1 MTPQKMTREL
11 LEQLINNYNI
21 STKKA
26 PELAMF
32 AVDLF
37 LSYEKIYD
45 TNFWFEVMDE
55 LESL

>member
-1 MTPQKMTREL
+1 MTPQEMTKIL
-11 LEQLINNYNI
+11 LEQLINNHNV

-26 PELAMF
+26 PEIAMF

-37 LSYEKIYD
+37 LSYKTIYD
-45 TNFWFEVMDE
+45 NDFWFEVMDE

>member
-1 MTPQKMTREL
+1 MTPQKMTREI

>member
-1 MTPQKMTREL
+1 MTPQEMAKVL
-11 LEQLINNYNI
+11 LEQLISNHNV

-37 LSYEKIYD
+37 LSYEKIHD